1 MDEEFPPSSP
11 PTEDGTTNYLLLLV
25 RLVLTFFFIPP
36 TNVIGWVTLGVTVR
50 IYNRLTCPH
59 CRSKVSMKG
68 KTVIITGANKGIGLE
83 TARDLARRGAN
94 VILACR
100 NVISGNMARDDILST
115 ATGKVEVHEI
125 DVSSMASVRKFAKN
139 FQNRKVDVLI
149 NNAGVADI
157 PQEITDE
164 GLELTVAT
172 NHLGH
177 FLLTHLLM
185 PNLKEASGRILHL
198 TSIGHTWVKNVKE
211 LDLENDMKFQ
221 YNRPLKTLE
230 IYAATKL
237 FNVLF
242 SNELCRKLQGTGVT
256 SNSVH
261 PGVVDTDIFIPMNSR
276 VWYGFFI
283 KLFVSAY
290 AKSPAE
296 GAQTTIH
303 VAVSEDLKGVSGKY
317 FQDCKEA
324 TPSALALDEGLAKK
338 VWEMSERL
346 VQLQPQERTI

>member
-1 MDEEFPPSSP
+1 MYEAILPYLSSDDEM
-11 PTEDGTTNYLLLLV
+11 GYLLFMARV
-25 RLVLTFFFIPP
+25 ILTFFFVPP
-36 TNVIGWVTLGVTVR
+36 TNIVGWVILGVTVR
-50 IYNRLTCPH
+50 IVQNLLCPH
-59 CRSKVSMKG
+59 CHCKASMKG
-68 KTVIITGANKGIGLE
+68 KTVVITGANKGIGLE
-83 TARDLARRGAN
+83 TARDLARRGAT

-100 NVISGNMARDDILST
+100 NVIRANIARDDILKT
-115 ATGKVEVHEI
+115 ATGKVEVHQL
-125 DVSSMASVRKFAKN
+125 DVSSMASVRRFGRT
-139 FQNRKVDVLI
+139 FQSRMVDVLI

-185 PNLKEASGRILHL
+185 PNLKATSGRIIHL
-198 TSIGHTWVKNVKE
+198 TSIGHTWVKDIKE
-211 LDLENDMKFQ
+211 LDLENNMKFE
-221 YNRPLKTLE
+221 YDRPLKTLE

-242 SNELCRKLQGTGVT
+242 SNELARKIKKTGVT
-256 SNSVH
+256 TNSVH

-276 VWYGFFI
+276 VWYGIFI
-283 KLFVSAY
+283 KLFVKAY
-290 AKSPAE
+290 AKTPVE

-303 VAVSEDLKGVSGKY
+303 VAVSEDLNDVSGKY

-324 TPSALALDEGLAKK
+324 APSALALDERLARK
-338 VWEMSERL
+338 VWNISERL
-346 VQLQPQERTI
+346 VQLQPQECTI